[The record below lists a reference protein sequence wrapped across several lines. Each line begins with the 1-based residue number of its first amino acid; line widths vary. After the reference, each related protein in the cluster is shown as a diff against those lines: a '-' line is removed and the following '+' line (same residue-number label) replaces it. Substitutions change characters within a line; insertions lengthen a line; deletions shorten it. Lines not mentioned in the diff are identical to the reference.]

1 MTKVSEVRS
10 ALRRVTLVKAAQE
23 YERMINGMAA
33 AQNTPGARI
42 AANANLRAAGS
53 PQAQQGF
60 TPAKRPGP
68 TPAAQAA
75 WRKAQDAEV
84 ARIRAALAAK
94 LKAGAK
100 AVARPV
106 LGLIGR

>member
-10 ALRRVTLVKAAQE
+10 AIRRVTLVKAAQD
-23 YERMINGMAA
+23 
-33 AQNTPGARI
+33 
-42 AANANLRAAGS
+42 
-53 PQAQQGF
+53 
-60 TPAKRPGP
+60 
-68 TPAAQAA
+68 A